1 MSPNN
6 QKSNWIK
13 SLLLNVRSIDFAPIQ
28 PKDIKMKPT
37 KIKNTGRKFAFIV
50 LFLSLLS
57 SFFPT
62 ADNAALAQA
71 QGERKQVLYI
81 NSYHMGFKFS
91 DEILSAITAVFKE
104 QGNIDLRIEYLD
116 TKRINDPEYYK
127 RIYQL
132 FEYKYKDANLDLVMS
147 SDDAALNFLF
157 DNADTLFPDI
167 PVVFVGANFFDVTRL
182 AGHER
187 FTGISEE
194 ADIAG
199 TLDIALNLHPET
211 KRVVVVNDTT
221 VTGQKIHQIFT
232 ELMPQYPQITFEFLE
247 DVTMDEIRQRL
258 GTLSQDSLVLLTIFS
273 KDKAGSFFEYDQ
285 FTSLVAESSSVP
297 VYGTWDFSLGYGI
310 VGGKL
315 TSGYTEGERAA
326 KLALRIL
333 AGENPGDIPVD
344 RLVKSRYMFDYKVLD
359 KRGIEISRLP
369 EGSVVL
375 DRPVSFY
382 EENRG
387 IILGVSIGFIIL
399 IFIIAFLAINNN
411 QRRRAQVELAMSNR
425 ELQTVQISL
434 EQRVADRTKAIA
446 TSSKVSHSL
455 STILNQ
461 KELVTE
467 VVNQVNNAF
476 NYYHTQIY
484 FYDEGNEN
492 LVMAG
497 GTGEA
502 GETMLTNG
510 HKVPKGRGLVG
521 RAAESNQPILV
532 SDTAQN
538 PDWLPNQLLPDTKS
552 ETAIP
557 ISIGDEVLGVLDVQ
571 HNIIDGLK
579 QEDVDSLQS
588 IANQVAIAVQNAQSY
603 TEIQRSQFLL
613 SEALKVARLANWEYD
628 VEKDLFSFN
637 DHFYSIFRTS
647 VEKVG
652 GYKISSADYARNF
665 VHPDDAALV
674 GGEIQKVMDSKER
687 YLHTTLEHRIIFADG
702 EVGYITVNI
711 NVERDKDGKILRWY
725 GANQDVTERR
735 RLEELNRKRAAQ
747 QEAINLITQ
756 KIQNAPTI
764 EASLQVAARELG
776 HALGMKSTMVTLE
789 PEPITGESKVVINE

>member
-1 MSPNN
+1 MKTPDLDSSGNPRPRLRLFPFFSNLRVGIKLSTLIAISVIGLSTFAAFAFNTMSTVQVNGPLYKQLTQN
-6 QKSNWIK
+6 QELVADILPPPAYIIESYLTT
-13 SLLLNVRSIDFAPIQ
+13 SLLLEAAKDGNTALVDSLVEKISVLQNEYKARHAYWVETLASEEIEN
-28 PKDIKMKPT
+28 KDIEQALLIDSYLPA
-37 KIKNTGRKFAFIV
+37 KN
-50 LFLSLLS
+50 
-57 SFFPT
+57 FFEVVNNQLIPAIR
-62 ADNAALAQA
+62 ADKLQEAD
-71 QGERKQVLYI
+71 KV
-81 NSYHMGFKFS
+81 F
-91 DEILSAITAVFKE
+91 DEILTPDYESHRSAIDRAVQLQHGEIQKKE
-104 QGNIDLRIEYLD
+104 TDVQSL
-116 TKRINDPEYYK
+116 IN
-127 RIYQL
+127 R
-132 FEYKYKDANLDLVMS
+132 S
-147 SDDAALNFLF
+147 
-157 DNADTLFPDI
+157 
-167 PVVFVGANFFDVTRL
+167 
-182 AGHER
+182 
-187 FTGISEE
+187 
-194 ADIAG
+194 
-199 TLDIALNLHPET
+199 
-211 KRVVVVNDTT
+211 
-221 VTGQKIHQIFT
+221 
-232 ELMPQYPQITFEFLE
+232 ITFL
-247 DVTMDEIRQRL
+247 I
-258 GTLSQDSLVLLTIFS
+258 TLIIATVLIT
-273 KDKAGSFFEYDQ
+273 
-285 FTSLVAESSSVP
+285 
-297 VYGTWDFSLGYGI
+297 
-310 VGGKL
+310 
-315 TSGYTEGERAA
+315 
-326 KLALRIL
+326 
-333 AGENPGDIPVD
+333 
-344 RLVKSRYMFDYKVLD
+344 
-359 KRGIEISRLP
+359 
-369 EGSVVL
+369 
-375 DRPVSFY
+375 
-382 EENRG
+382 
-387 IILGVSIGFIIL
+387 IILGFFIVRSVVTPVSQLALTANQIAKGNFDAYADATSTDEIGMLARSFNSMIAQLKDIL
-399 IFIIAFLAINNN
+399 
-411 QRRRAQVELAMSNR
+411 SG
-425 ELQTVQISL
+425 L
-434 EQRVADRTKAIA
+434 EQRVADRTKALA
-446 TSSKVSHSL
+446 TSTQVSRRL
-455 STILNQ
+455 STILNR

-467 VVNQVNNAF
+467 VVSQVNNAF

-711 NVERDKDGKILRWY
+711 NVERDKDGKILRWF

-764 EASLQVAARELG
+764 EASLQIAARELG
-776 HALGMKSTMVTLE
+776 HALGMKSTLVTLD
-789 PEPITGESKVVINE
+789 PETLAGEHQGN